1 MFFRRPRWTVY
12 VVFVHLI
19 QVFPHLLYT
28 SFICHDMKYRGEEN
42 TPQCDC
48 DQTKITH
55 VSIKYNTVLYIKLKN
70 SSATLAYLRIFIINQ
85 IKAEIH
91 GLNKTTVRE
100 MADCCWEGHVTKGVL
115 GGGRV
120 LPSDGA
126 GGESALQ
133 AL

>member
-1 MFFRRPRWTVY
+1 M
-12 VVFVHLI
+12 
-19 QVFPHLLYT
+19 
-28 SFICHDMKYRGEEN
+28 
-42 TPQCDC
+42 
-48 DQTKITH
+48 
-55 VSIKYNTVLYIKLKN
+55 
-70 SSATLAYLRIFIINQ
+70 INQ
-85 IKAEIH
+85 SKTQIH

-100 MADCCWEGHVTKGVL
+100 MADCCWEGHVTRGFR